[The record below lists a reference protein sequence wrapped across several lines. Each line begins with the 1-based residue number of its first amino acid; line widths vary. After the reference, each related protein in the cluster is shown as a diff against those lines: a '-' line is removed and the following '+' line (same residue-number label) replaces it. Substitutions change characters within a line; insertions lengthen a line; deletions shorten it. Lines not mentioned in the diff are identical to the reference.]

1 LSHPVGKDF
10 QGINP
15 GALIMAKTE
24 ISRSKT
30 TVFIV
35 DDHPLVRDWL
45 SRLINEE
52 KDLEVCGWA
61 DKADD
66 AIAAIE
72 RLKPRIL
79 IIDIGLRGKSGLELI
94 RSLTDRNPEELILVL
109 SMHDEAV
116 YASRAL
122 KAGARGYVSKR
133 ETTEKVVLA
142 IRRILAGGMYISE
155 ALAQALAVGLSRN
168 KNPVLAGDVS
178 LLSDRELEVF
188 RLLATGRETSEIAG
202 DLSVSLKTVQS
213 YCARIKEKLNLRN
226 ATELLQAATRWFDAQ
241 NTG

>member
-1 LSHPVGKDF
+1 
-10 QGINP
+10 
-15 GALIMAKTE
+15 MTKTE
-24 ISRSKT
+24 NPHTQT
-30 TVFIV
+30 TVFLV

-66 AIAAIE
+66 AIGAIE
-72 RLKPRIL
+72 RLKPGIV
-79 IIDIGLRGKSGLELI
+79 IVDIGLRGKSGLELI
-94 RSLTDRNPEELILVL
+94 RFLTDQNPEELILVL

-116 YASRAL
+116 YANRAL

-142 IRRILAGGMYISE
+142 IRRILAGGMYISD
-155 ALAQALAVGLSRN
+155 ALAEALAVGLSRN
-168 KNPVLAGDVS
+168 KTPVLAGDVS

-188 RLLATGRETSEIAG
+188 RLLAAGRETSEIAR

-213 YCARIKEKLNLRN
+213 YCARIKDKLNLRN
-226 ATELLQAATRWFDAQ
+226 ATELLQAATRWADAEKI
-241 NTG
+241 G

>member
-1 LSHPVGKDF
+1 
-10 QGINP
+10 
-15 GALIMAKTE
+15 MEETE
-24 ISRSKT
+24 IPPPKT

-52 KDLEVCGWA
+52 TDMEVCGWA
-61 DKADD
+61 DKTDD
-66 AIAAIE
+66 AIGVIE
-72 RLKPRIL
+72 RLQPGV
-79 IIDIGLRGKSGLELI
+79 IIVDIGLRGKSGLELI
-94 RSLTDRNPEELILVL
+94 RLLTDQNPKELILVL

-133 ETTEKVVLA
+133 ETTERVILA
-142 IRRILAGGMYISE
+142 IRRILAGGMYVSETLAE
-155 ALAQALAVGLSRN
+155 ALAAGLSRN
-168 KNPVLAGDVS
+168 RNTAWADEVN

-188 RLLATGRETSEIAG
+188 RLLAAGRETSDIAK
-202 DLSVSLKTVQS
+202 DLSISLKTVQS

-226 ATELLQAATRWFDAQ
+226 ATELLQTATRWADTQ
-241 NTG
+241 NI

>member
-1 LSHPVGKDF
+1 
-10 QGINP
+10 
-15 GALIMAKTE
+15 MATSE
-24 ISRSKT
+24 ISRPPT
-30 TVFIV
+30 TVFLV

-61 DKADD
+61 DKTDE
-66 AIAAIE
+66 AIEAIE
-72 RLKPRIL
+72 RLKPSIS

-94 RSLTDRNPEELILVL
+94 RFLTDRNPDELILVL

-142 IRRILAGGMYISE
+142 IRRILAGDMYISE
-155 ALAQALAVGLSRN
+155 TLAEALAMGLSRN
-168 KNPVLAGDVS
+168 KNPALAGDVS

-188 RLLATGRETSEIAG
+188 RLLAAGRETSEIAR

-213 YCARIKEKLNLRN
+213 YCARIKDKLNLRN
-226 ATELLQAATRWFDAQ
+226 ATELLQTATRWFDAQ
-241 NTG
+241 NNL

>member
-1 LSHPVGKDF
+1 
-10 QGINP
+10 
-15 GALIMAKTE
+15 
-24 ISRSKT
+24 
-30 TVFIV
+30 
-35 DDHPLVRDWL
+35 L

-52 KDLEVCGWA
+52 KDLEVCGSAGTA
-61 DKADD
+61 DA
-66 AIAAIE
+66 AIGAIE
-72 RLKPRIL
+72 RLKPGII

-94 RSLTDRNPEELILVL
+94 RFLTDQNPDELILVL

-116 YASRAL
+116 YANRAL

-142 IRRILAGGMYISE
+142 IRRVLAGGMYISE
-155 ALAQALAVGLSRN
+155 TLAEALAVGLSRN
-168 KNPVLAGDVS
+168 RNPVLAGDVS

-188 RLLATGRETSEIAG
+188 RLLAAGRETPDIAR

-241 NTG
+241 NG

>member
-1 LSHPVGKDF
+1 MTVAHPNK
-10 QGINP
+10 
-15 GALIMAKTE
+15 K
-24 ISRSKT
+24 S
-30 TVFIV
+30 VFLV

-52 KDLEVCGWA
+52 TDLTVCGWA
-61 DKADD
+61 DKAED
-66 AIAAIE
+66 AIAGISK
-72 RLKPRIL
+72 LHPHV
-79 IIDIGLRGKSGLELI
+79 IIVDIGLRGKSGMELI
-94 RSLTDRNPEELILVL
+94 RFLTDQNPDELILVL

-133 ETTEKVVLA
+133 ETTEKVTAA
-142 IRRILAGGMYISE
+142 IRKILSGGMYISQSLAE
-155 ALAQALAVGLSRN
+155 SLALGLSRGR
-168 KNPVLAGDVS
+168 KVTLANDVS

-188 RLLATGRETSEIAG
+188 RLMATGRETSDIAK

-213 YCARIKEKLNLRN
+213 YCARIKDKLNLRN

-241 NTG
+241 NDG

>member
-1 LSHPVGKDF
+1 MTKP
-10 QGINP
+10 P
-15 GALIMAKTE
+15 PT
-24 ISRSKT
+24 RSTK
-30 TVFIV
+30 TVFLV

-52 KDLEVCGWA
+52 TDLKVTGWA
-61 DKADD
+61 DSAES
-66 AIAAIE
+66 AISEIE
-72 RLKPRIL
+72 RLKPEII

-94 RSLTDRNPEELILVL
+94 RFLTDQNPNLLILVL

-133 ETTEKVVLA
+133 EATEKVILA
-142 IRRILAGGMYISE
+142 IRRLLGGGMYISE
-155 ALAQALAVGLSRN
+155 QLAESLAMGLSRN
-168 KNPVLAGDVS
+168 RGAPGAGDVS

-188 RLLATGRETSEIAG
+188 RLLATGRETSEIAK

-226 ATELLQAATRWFDAQ
+226 ATELLQTATRWFDAQ
-241 NTG
+241 NGI

>member
-1 LSHPVGKDF
+1 
-10 QGINP
+10 
-15 GALIMAKTE
+15 MKTE
-24 ISRSKT
+24 TSAKKT
-30 TVFIV
+30 SVFLV

-52 KDLEVCGWA
+52 KDLEVCGSAERA
-61 DKADD
+61 DE
-66 AIAAIE
+66 AIGGIE
-72 RLKPRIL
+72 RLRPDVI

-94 RSLTDRNPEELILVL
+94 RFLTDQNPAELILVL

-133 ETTEKVVLA
+133 ETTERVILA

-155 ALAQALAVGLSRN
+155 TLAEALAMGLSRT
-168 KNPVLAGDVS
+168 KNSLLAGDVS

-188 RLLATGRETSEIAG
+188 RLLAEGRETSEIAR

-213 YCARIKEKLNLRN
+213 YCARIKDKLNLRN

-241 NTG
+241 NAG